1 MTEDA
6 TLSEFGVDS
15 DEGDDSSSNDSESDT
30 RETDESTSVVTDP
43 APPASTDDGGPT
55 SLSTYAWGS
64 HVCRRCD
71 AESSRVW
78 RDGDGFVCPDCK
90 EW

>member
-1 MTEDA
+1 MRR
-6 TLSEFGVDS
+6 LEFQRFGIRHTGHRRVS
-15 DEGDDSSSNDSESDT
+15 VGDD
-30 RETDESTSVVTDP
+30 RP
-43 APPASTDDGGPT
+43 ASPASTDDGAPT

-78 RDGDGFVCPDCK
+78 RDGDGFVCPDCRR
-90 EW
+90 